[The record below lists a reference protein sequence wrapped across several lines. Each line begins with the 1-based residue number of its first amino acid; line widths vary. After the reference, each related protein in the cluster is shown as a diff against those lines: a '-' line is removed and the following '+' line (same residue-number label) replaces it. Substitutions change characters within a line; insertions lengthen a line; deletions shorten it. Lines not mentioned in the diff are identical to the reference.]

1 MNREDSVWT
10 ERLSGRISKGEVLH
24 YAQSL
29 HNDEAGIGELCALVC
44 GTSHKKVAMN
54 GAWIIFHLAQS
65 DNAAYMPE
73 YRDMLMDFAMRDNIA
88 VRRGLIITILLNI
101 PEMENPRTDYLDYC
115 MNGFLSSVHS
125 DSSRAAMIK
134 AAARI
139 CEKFPELQAELLYRL
154 SLLPPGLPPSI
165 ECVRRKVIS
174 QCGDGENE
182 F

>member
-1 MNREDSVWT
+1 MSCEDSEWI
-10 ERLSGRISKGEVLH
+10 ERLSGRISKSEVMR

-29 HNDEAGIGELCALVC
+29 HNDEAGIGELCTLVC
-44 GTSHKKVAMN
+44 GTSHRRVAMN
-54 GAWIIFHLAQS
+54 GAWILSHLAES
-65 DNAAYMPE
+65 DNVTYMPK
-73 YRDMLMDFAMRDNIA
+73 YRDMLMNFAMKDGIA

-115 MNGFLSSVHS
+115 MDGFLSSKHS

-139 CEKFPELQAELLYRL
+139 CKMFPELLAELLYRL
-154 SLLPPGLPPSI
+154 SLLPQGLPPSI
-165 ECVRRKVIS
+165 ECVRRKIIS
-174 QCGDGENE
+174 QCDGEKNV